1 MGKINITEYVTED
14 GEYQMYYGK
23 ASLKEGYYLGNC
35 DERYYHLIGKKNG
48 QFSMPELI
56 HPEDVEAFMDAVR
69 KLDEGPQHLFI
80 RFLCY
85 SNQYRCM
92 YMVLYYNGKNLNGFR
107 SIDVELSEIMA
118 ISRQYDKYQDLVVKY
133 REFMTM
139 FEGMFLEYDYATDV
153 LLVYQYI
160 NSRSKILLKEK
171 IEQVY
176 IRVLQD
182 EKLKLEQK
190 AEFQMLYDAIKNGRE
205 NIKTGIDTMTL
216 LGEEESKNCH
226 YEVKL
231 GALYKDAGLR
241 NMVGVM
247 DIAEGE
253 PRQKK
258 KSYYL
263 TDSAFDP
270 GTGLLNKRAIKEYAI
285 ERIQNKAKGVYLAIV
300 DIDDFKQ
307 VNDNFGHMYGD
318 KVLFKLAEIIRS
330 VVKTRG
336 VVGRFGGDE
345 FMVFF
350 EGVESEESLRVMLG
364 TIGRNVAWEF
374 SNIEGLKVST
384 TIGISKYP
392 EDGTDYDKLF
402 RTADK
407 CVYIGKTKGKS
418 RYIIYDIEKHGPVE
432 ETEEGS
438 GRIDV
443 SQSKFLSEERKCEIV
458 SDLMLSLHRDG
469 KKALV
474 PGLEQL
480 LDCFGTDG
488 IALYAGGNLERI
500 CSVGKYENPIQSLA
514 CVQENPDY
522 QKFLDK
528 QGFFSMNTH
537 VLEKR
542 IPELFELYSRQETDK
557 ALQCVAVKDGKTI
570 AVVSFDIF
578 HRVMKIGATDL
589 GLIKIAGR
597 MLADIIA
604 EQ

>member
-35 DERYYHLIGKKNG
+35 DERCHHLIGKKNG

-56 HPEDVEAFMDAVR
+56 HPEDAEAFMDAVQ
-69 KLDEGPQHLFI
+69 KLDEGPQHLI
-80 RFLCY
+80 VRLLCY
-85 SNQYRCM
+85 DNQYRCI
-92 YMVLYYNGKNLNGFR
+92 YLVLYYNGRNLGGFR
-107 SIDVELSEIMA
+107 SIDVELSEIIA
-118 ISRQYDKYQDLVVKY
+118 ISRQYSKYQNLVVKY
-133 REFMTM
+133 REFMNM

-153 LLVYQYI
+153 LLIYQYV
-160 NSRSKILLKEK
+160 NGRSRNLLKEK

-190 AEFQMLYDAIKNGRE
+190 AEFQILYEAIKNGRG

-231 GALYKDAGLR
+231 GTLYKGTKLQ
-241 NMVGVM
+241 NMVGMM

-253 PRQKK
+253 PRQK

-285 ERIQNKAKGVYLAIV
+285 ERIQNKAKGVYLAII

-318 KVLFKLAEIIRS
+318 EVLSRLSEIVRS
-330 VVKTRG
+330 VVRTKG

-345 FMVFF
+345 FMVVF
-350 EGVESEESLRVMLG
+350 EGVDSEESLRVMLG
-364 TIGRNVAWEF
+364 TIGRNITWEF
-374 SNIEGLKVST
+374 ANIEGLKVST
-384 TIGISKYP
+384 TTGVAKYP
-392 EDGTDYDKLF
+392 EDGEDYDKLF

-407 CVYIGKTKGKS
+407 CVYIGKSKGKN
-418 RYIIYDIEKHGPVE
+418 RYIIYDIAKHGPVE

-474 PGLEQL
+474 PVLEQL

-488 IALYAGGNLERI
+488 IALYAGENLERI

-514 CVQENPDY
+514 CIRENASYQE
-522 QKFLDK
+522 FLDK
-528 QGFFSMNTH
+528 QGFFSVNTTI
-537 VLEKR
+537 LEKKV
-542 IPELFELYSRQETDK
+542 PELFELYSRQETDK
-557 ALQCVAVKDGKTI
+557 TLQCVAIKDGSPI

-578 HRVMKIGATDL
+578 HRIMKVGATDL

-597 MLADIIA
+597 MIADIIT
-604 EQ
+604 E